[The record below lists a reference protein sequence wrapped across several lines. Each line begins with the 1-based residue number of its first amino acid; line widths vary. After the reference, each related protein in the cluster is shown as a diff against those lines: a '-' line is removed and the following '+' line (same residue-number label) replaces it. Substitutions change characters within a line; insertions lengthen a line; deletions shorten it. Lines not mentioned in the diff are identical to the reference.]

1 MWRGIKLA
9 FQKNPRFGLL
19 TFAWLP
25 IKESQ
30 PFSKCCLR
38 QRSILI
44 LIIKI
49 LRGISKLKKDVEIL
63 SASVEIMYY
72 SRRWKMLL
80 TNSIWESRILL
91 STFDNRTGIWCYLM
105 VYEFAKLLLPKTKH
119 QPVSKKLNLIWFECC
134 TH

>member
-1 MWRGIKLA
+1 MCRGIKLA
-9 FQKNPRFGLL
+9 FQKNRLGLL

-63 SASVEIMYY
+63 SDSVEIMYY

-105 VYEFAKLLLPKTKH
+105 VYEFAKLLLPKTKY
-119 QPVSKKLNLIWFECC
+119 QPVTKKLNLIWFECC